1 MGDSGGT
8 VIKSKSS
15 TIKNNAVIT
24 CQLLQPYVAK
34 YLVIVA
40 DRGMTSEVDYFK
52 SLKEAKRA
60 FGEIAHDYGYKP
72 SEINGSD
79 KYDVSI
85 WKWTEDR
92 YEKIDYHS

>member
-1 MGDSGGT
+1 MNKTYIDKKTGIVTYESELL
-8 VIKSKSS
+8 K
-15 TIKNNAVIT
+15 T
-24 CQLLQPYVAK
+24 CDAK
-34 YLVIVA
+34 YLVVVVS
-40 DRGMTSEVDYFK
+40 RGMTSEVNYFN

-85 WKWTEDR
+85 WELIEGR
-92 YEKIDYHS
+92 YEKVYLYI